1 MSNITYYKIFCNSEN
16 KFVDVYR
23 EENEPQPAYCVND
36 LRHTIDQT
44 KTQVIETKEL
54 DNGLVTLYNWRI
66 YCNED
71 NRYEYT
77 WLEYYELPPDYC
89 SKYHKHSVDKSNVQL
104 VKKKI
109 TNNFEINEEPI
120 STQNKF
126 RFDYFS
132 FVPVANVITE
142 YTVKFNYP
150 ISPLKFKINF
160 KDSNVGDQL
169 TAIISPKTL
178 ISKTSTSVAQNTNT
192 INVYDS
198 TLFVIGYYIFI
209 ENDNYGIILDIDHT
223 TKTITFENSTTK
235 TYIIDTNISMEGVFI
250 NNIEIPKNMKTF
262 TCGDAKIGVIT
273 YLPTQTE
280 LLIQYNNKENYDK
293 YFSFYIEYLY

>member
-104 VKKKI
+104 VKKK
-109 TNNFEINEEPI
+109 
-120 STQNKF
+120 
-126 RFDYFS
+126 
-132 FVPVANVITE
+132 
-142 YTVKFNYP
+142 
-150 ISPLKFKINF
+150 
-160 KDSNVGDQL
+160 
-169 TAIISPKTL
+169 
-178 ISKTSTSVAQNTNT
+178 
-192 INVYDS
+192 
-198 TLFVIGYYIFI
+198 
-209 ENDNYGIILDIDHT
+209 
-223 TKTITFENSTTK
+223 
-235 TYIIDTNISMEGVFI
+235 
-250 NNIEIPKNMKTF
+250 
-262 TCGDAKIGVIT
+262 
-273 YLPTQTE
+273 
-280 LLIQYNNKENYDK
+280 
-293 YFSFYIEYLY
+293 